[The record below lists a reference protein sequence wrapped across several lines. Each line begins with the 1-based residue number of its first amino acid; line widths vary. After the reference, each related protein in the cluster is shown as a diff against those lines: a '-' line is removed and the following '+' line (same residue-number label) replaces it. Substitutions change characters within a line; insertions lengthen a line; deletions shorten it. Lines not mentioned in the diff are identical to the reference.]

1 MLSCSS
7 SVPRFNKNFLTLQI
21 PHCLALLSPC
31 DVPIFRLVMSFM
43 KHESNHNIHL
53 VLHDDGYGLLGETI
67 LKCGARL
74 GNHLIPGPITS
85 HDPPTLGH
93 ASHIHPHSRPIP
105 TPKTKR
111 NPFIVV
117 GLVVSW
123 LSHHQVK
130 QLRGI
135 SLFKRSSLQNRTI

>member
-1 MLSCSS
+1 MLSFSI

-43 KHESNHNIHL
+43 KHESNHSIHL

-74 GNHLIPGPITS
+74 GNHLIPGPSQVMT
-85 HDPPTLGH
+85 PPPWGM
-93 ASHIHPHSRPIP
+93 PRRFIP
-105 TPKTKR
+105 TPVLYPHQKEKE
-111 NPFIVV
+111 I
-117 GLVVSW
+117 
-123 LSHHQVK
+123 LSLWSGWWCHGY
-130 QLRGI
+130 LI
-135 SLFKRSSLQNRTI
+135 TE